1 MEFIGNLF
9 DYFLEINWGRKDYF
23 SCISDGIQIQSLLL
37 EFDASTLVTTKEL
50 KQRGH

>member
-9 DYFLEINWGRKDYF
+9 DYFLEINWGRKE
-23 SCISDGIQIQSLLL
+23 SDGIQIQSLLL